1 MNLKRMMPFK
11 VLLMVHKR
19 KKIFYFEFAV
29 LFRSVI
35 YLANT
40 FERLLFLPFH
50 SWIQILHISINL
62 QFYTQ
67 RYMHV
72 NILFILISFCT
83 FKYSLYLAM

>member
-40 FERLLFLPFH
+40 FERLLFLPF
-50 SWIQILHISINL
+50 
-62 QFYTQ
+62 
-67 RYMHV
+67 
-72 NILFILISFCT
+72 
-83 FKYSLYLAM
+83 YS